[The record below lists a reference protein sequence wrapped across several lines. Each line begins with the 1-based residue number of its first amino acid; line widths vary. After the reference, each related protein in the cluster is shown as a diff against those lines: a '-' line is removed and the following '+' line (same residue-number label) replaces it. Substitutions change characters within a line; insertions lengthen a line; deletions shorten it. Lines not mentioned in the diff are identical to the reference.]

1 MQKGLYAL
9 IQRGLNIFIN
19 YIVEYINAEG
29 ALCPDTKKNKYFY
42 KIYCGIY

>member
-9 IQRGLNIFIN
+9 IQRGLNIFIK

-29 ALCPDTKKNKYFY
+29 A
-42 KIYCGIY
+42 